1 MTEQEQINI
10 NVQRQIDAQNAR
22 IDSVLAKVDMLVIE
36 SQQQREDI
44 RQEREKHDADMKEL
58 RGEIRDTLKNIQ
70 GLTIASMVGIAAIA
84 VGVLG
89 FLWSTAR
96 NMDPPQPPQQVQAQ
110 AAAPNAEK

>member
-1 MTEQEQINI
+1 M
-10 NVQRQIDAQNAR
+10 
-22 IDSVLAKVDMLVIE
+22 LAKVDMLVIE

-70 GLTIASMVGIAAIA
+70 GLTIASMVGIVAIA

-96 NMDPPQPPQQVQAQ
+96 NMEPPQQVQTQ
-110 AAAPNAEK
+110 AARVSDDAK